1 MSPELVGLLGI
12 VALIVLFLLR
22 VPVAISLIVVG
33 MVGTALIRGWNVA
46 FIQLG
51 RSAFDT
57 AGSYSLSVIPLFIL
71 MGMILSYTGLGQDL
85 YRAVDSWFGHWRGG
99 LAIATIGTAAMFS
112 SICGSLNAT
121 TATVGR
127 IALPEMNKY
136 NYKPILSTACV
147 AAGGTLGSLIP
158 PSVILV
164 LYGILT
170 REPIGKLLIAGII
183 PGIVQVILF
192 ILTIRLLIWR
202 NPDLAPSRAKKAT
215 LAERMALS
223 KNVVPF
229 LIIFIVA
236 IGGIYVGVF
245 TATEAAAVGAF
256 TSLIVALIFLVRS
269 GRVSFKMLMTS
280 FDETV
285 RLTAYIFL
293 ILIGAI
299 LFSQFLSISRIPVQL
314 TSFVGGL
321 DLNGYVIL
329 ALILLALLILGS
341 FVESLSL
348 MVLTLPITYPIV
360 TQLGFDGVWFGVIM
374 VMAINIGALTPP
386 LGISVYDVKGVA
398 RDVPIQTIFKG
409 VTPMIA
415 SMLVCVVLLTVF
427 PALATFLPDMMRS

>member
-1 MSPELVGLLGI
+1 MSPEMIGVLGI
-12 VALIVLFLLR
+12 IALIVLFLLR
-22 VPVAISLIVVG
+22 VPVGISLIVVG
-33 MVGTALIRGWNVA
+33 LAGTACIRGWNVA
-46 FIQLG
+46 FTQLG

-85 YRAVDSWFGHWRGG
+85 YRAIDSWLGHLKGG
-99 LAIATIGTAAMFS
+99 LAIATIGTAGMFS

-121 TATVGR
+121 TATIGR

-136 NYKPILSTACV
+136 NYKPSLSTACV

-164 LYGILT
+164 LYGIMT

-192 ILTIRLLIWR
+192 ILTIRYLIWR
-202 NPDLAPSRAKKAT
+202 NPDLAPARAEKAT
-215 LAERMALS
+215 FIERLSLS
-223 KNVVPF
+223 KNIIPF
-229 LIIFIVA
+229 LIIFLVT
-236 IGGIYVGVF
+236 IGGIYMGVF

-256 TSLIVALIFLVRS
+256 TSLIVALIFSVRT
-269 GRVSFKMLMTS
+269 GRTSIKLLLTS

-293 ILIGAI
+293 LLIGAN

-314 TSFVGGL
+314 TSFVGSL
-321 DLNGYVIL
+321 ELNGYVIL
-329 ALILLALLILGS
+329 ALILLSLLILGC

-398 RDVPIQTIFKG
+398 KDVPIQTIFKG
-409 VTPMIA
+409 VTPMVV
-415 SMLVCVVLLTVF
+415 SMLICVVILTIF
-427 PALATFLPDMMRS
+427 PELATFLPNMMRS